1 MNILMLTPAYGK
13 GGAATTQH
21 WTELGEHLSKNHHV
35 TVTSAY
41 PIDRSSDC
49 VRSGVQIITV
59 GVNLLSKIRN
69 RHLWEAALWFCM
81 AFRVFF
87 LPGRCD
93 LVICVDTP
101 RFATL
106 IAYLK
111 KLRDRSRIVM
121 WVMDLPLEQVV
132 RRGDAVK
139 RPSLTAKIFNR
150 IYYQSLKLADRVVV
164 IGSCMRELV
173 AKRGVSRAK
182 LEVIGPWS
190 DDSTG
195 SMRMEASLARK
206 QNDLPDLFTVMYL
219 GYAGAWHEFD
229 PIIAA
234 IPDIIKRNPIQFI
247 FIGLGPGIDRVAAE
261 KDKNCW
267 DQVIIK
273 DWVPREM
280 LQVLPSCGDIHL
292 VSLKENMLGTCSP
305 SKTYSSMAFERPL
318 VFLGPASTQA
328 AIDIK
333 EAHVG
338 EVVGNKEELIDAIK
352 KLFSDRKMLES
363 YGKNA
368 HEAFLK
374 KHSASVNLSRWDVIL
389 SKVKAYK

>member
-21 WTELGEHLSKNHHV
+21 WTELGEHLSKEHHV

-41 PIDRSSDC
+41 PIVSSSEST
-49 VRSGVQIITV
+49 RSGVKIITV
-59 GVNLLSKIRN
+59 ADKLLSKIRN
-69 RHLWEAALWFCM
+69 RHLWEAMLWVCM
-81 AFRVFF
+81 AFHVFF
-87 LPGRCD
+87 LPGRYD

-111 KLRDRSRIVM
+111 KLMARSRIII

-139 RPSLTAKIFNR
+139 KRSLLAKVSNR
-150 IYYQSLKLADRVVV
+150 LYYHSLKLSDRIVV
-164 IGSCMRELV
+164 IGSCMRDLL
-173 AKRGVSRAK
+173 AGRGVPQQKIS
-182 LEVIGPWS
+182 VIGPWS

-195 SMRMEASLARK
+195 QMRMGASDARQ

-229 PIIAA
+229 PILAA
-234 IPDIIKRNPIQFI
+234 IPEIIKSHPIQFV
-247 FIGLGPGIDRVAAE
+247 FIGLGPGIERVAAE
-261 KDKNCW
+261 KAKNCW

-273 DWVPREM
+273 DWVPRDM
-280 LQVLPSCGDIHL
+280 LRVLPSCGDIHL
-292 VSLKENMLGTCSP
+292 VSLKENMVGTCSP
-305 SKTYSSMAFERPL
+305 SKTYSSMAFERP
-318 VFLGPASTQA
+318 VIFLGPPSCQA

-333 EAHVG
+333 KAQAG
-338 EVVGNKEELIDAIK
+338 EVVGNKDELINAIK
-352 KLFSDRKMLES
+352 KLFADRELLKS
-363 YGKNA
+363 YGKNSRD
-368 HEAFLK
+368 AFLN
-374 KHSASVNLSRWDVIL
+374 KHSASVNLALWDAVL
-389 SKVKAYK
+389 S

>member
-21 WTELGEHLSKNHHV
+21 WTELGEHLSKEHHV

-41 PIDRSSDC
+41 PIVSSSEST
-49 VRSGVQIITV
+49 RSGVKIITV
-59 GVNLLSKIRN
+59 ADKLLSKIRN
-69 RHLWEAALWFCM
+69 RHLWEAMLWVCM
-81 AFRVFF
+81 AFHVFF
-87 LPGRCD
+87 LPGRYD

-111 KLRDRSRIVM
+111 KLMARSRIII

-139 RPSLTAKIFNR
+139 KRSLLAKVSNR
-150 IYYQSLKLADRVVV
+150 LYYHSLKLSDRIVV
-164 IGSCMRELV
+164 IGSCMRDLL
-173 AKRGVSRAK
+173 AGRGVPQQIIS
-182 LEVIGPWS
+182 VIGPWS

-195 SMRMEASLARK
+195 QMRMGASDARQ

-229 PIIAA
+229 PILAA
-234 IPDIIKRNPIQFI
+234 IPEIIKSHPIQFV
-247 FIGLGPGIDRVAAE
+247 FIGLGPGIERVAAE
-261 KDKNCW
+261 KAKNCW

-273 DWVPREM
+273 DWVPRDM
-280 LQVLPSCGDIHL
+280 LRVLPSCGDIHL
-292 VSLKENMLGTCSP
+292 VSLKENMVGTCSP
-305 SKTYSSMAFERPL
+305 SKTYSSMAFERP
-318 VFLGPASTQA
+318 VIFLGPPSCQA

-333 EAHVG
+333 KAQAG
-338 EVVGNKEELIDAIK
+338 EVVGNKDELINAIK
-352 KLFSDRKMLES
+352 KLFADRELLKS
-363 YGKNA
+363 YGKNSRD
-368 HEAFLK
+368 AFLN
-374 KHSASVNLSRWDVIL
+374 KHSASVNLALWDAVL
-389 SKVKAYK
+389 S